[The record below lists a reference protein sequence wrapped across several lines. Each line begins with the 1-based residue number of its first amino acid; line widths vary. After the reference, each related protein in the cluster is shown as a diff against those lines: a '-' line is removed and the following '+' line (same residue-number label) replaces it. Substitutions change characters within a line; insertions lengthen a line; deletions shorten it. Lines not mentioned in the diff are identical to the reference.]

1 MGLSSTTQHIRNPE
15 ALTKAQFKKAFCEYM
30 KTKGYTTATED
41 TAELSYALVFTKDR
55 KWVTV
60 LSEDETDPNS
70 TAAEYAKS
78 LGTYAVM
85 VELVDSD
92 FAELSLFDSTGAHID
107 TLTLGE
113 SYLEDAAPM
122 GEPSAWQPLMVGS
135 WEQVEA
141 IQNGS
146 YTFAEEAVAE
156 FAPVIGMDGENVLL
170 DNDSDVDEK
179 KAVTLFFK
187 SAKEKKLTL
196 DTAFVNVFKTGL
208 GDIGFSHIKINRH
221 SLFVRIINDDILQI
235 ITYRKVSATKRNC
248 KSYELYG
255 GMATLYRR
263 TIDLEETPETWLRD
277 VREYYDHIIP
287 EKERD
292 DRLARS
298 MLTFNCD
305 ISNNESMIR
314 DITYSY
320 ELADRYML
328 PVLNNITD
336 LNDCIKYFYDF
347 SYDMHEMKLAELD
360 KFMNEGIYCKSE
372 GLLLILTDFKDDCS
386 KWLQREIK
394 RETKFVSDPE
404 RADLIRLKC
413 ERKYSEQLEIR
424 NRIQNS
430 LDLKKAAIDL
440 AKQYKT
446 NNLKMLE
453 GYNL

>member
-1 MGLSSTTQHIRNPE
+1 M
-15 ALTKAQFKKAFCEYM
+15 
-30 KTKGYTTATED
+30 
-41 TAELSYALVFTKDR
+41 
-55 KWVTV
+55 
-60 LSEDETDPNS
+60 
-70 TAAEYAKS
+70 
-78 LGTYAVM
+78 
-85 VELVDSD
+85 
-92 FAELSLFDSTGAHID
+92 
-107 TLTLGE
+107 
-113 SYLEDAAPM
+113 
-122 GEPSAWQPLMVGS
+122 
-135 WEQVEA
+135 
-141 IQNGS
+141 
-146 YTFAEEAVAE
+146 
-156 FAPVIGMDGENVLL
+156 
-170 DNDSDVDEK
+170 
-179 KAVTLFFK
+179 
-187 SAKEKKLTL
+187 
-196 DTAFVNVFKTGL
+196 
-208 GDIGFSHIKINRH
+208 GDIGFSHITINRH

-263 TIDLEETPETWLRD
+263 TIDLEKTPETWLRD
-277 VREYYDHIIP
+277 VCDYYVHIIP

-360 KFMNEGIYCKSE
+360 KFMNEGIYCGSE

-404 RADLIRLKC
+404 RADLIRLQC

-424 NRIQNS
+424 DHI
-430 LDLKKAAIDL
+430 LDTPEIKKKA
-440 AKQYKT
+440 
-446 NNLKMLE
+446 LE
-453 GYNL
+453 YAESVRMKNVELLRSFGLDI